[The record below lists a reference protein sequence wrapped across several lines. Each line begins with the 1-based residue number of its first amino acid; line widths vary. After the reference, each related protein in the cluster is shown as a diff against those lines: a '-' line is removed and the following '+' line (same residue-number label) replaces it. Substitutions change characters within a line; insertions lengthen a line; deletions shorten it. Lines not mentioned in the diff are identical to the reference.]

1 MAALNK
7 LVEIAN
13 EYFGIY
19 IISILI
25 ILFASDYFFN
35 PFWFSIISIFIMA
48 FHAYFQKK
56 YKFTLSFY
64 IAILVIICDFIGIL
78 NHYFQQ

>member
-1 MAALNK
+1 MLNK
-7 LVEIAN
+7 LTEIAH

-25 ILFASDYFFN
+25 ILFTSDYFFN
-35 PFWFSIISIFIMA
+35 PFWFLITSIFIMA
-48 FHAYFQKK
+48 FHAYFSKK
-56 YKFTLSFY
+56 YKITLSFY
-64 IAILVIICDFIGIL
+64 IAILVIVCDFIGIL